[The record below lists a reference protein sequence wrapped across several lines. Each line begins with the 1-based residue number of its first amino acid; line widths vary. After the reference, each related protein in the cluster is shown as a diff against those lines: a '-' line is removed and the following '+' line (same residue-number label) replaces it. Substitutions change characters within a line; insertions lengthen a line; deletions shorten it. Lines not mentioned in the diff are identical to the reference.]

1 MLTPFCDFHTHTT
14 RSDGRLSPIELVR
27 KAYAAGIR
35 VLSIT
40 DHNYTEDLSPLRKA
54 VADEFDEEMI
64 LVQGAEISA
73 LYNDGNEVEHELH
86 IVALGFDPDNPN
98 MKALLA
104 AHQPDRKPYIDAI
117 LKKLR
122 DDCGIDIGTYESI
135 QSQFPTTKYIGR
147 MVLARLLFEK
157 GYTSSVDQSFDVYL
171 GSHGE
176 RKAYVKNP
184 LRYSSLE
191 TVIRTVIQAGGIPIL
206 AHLLYF
212 DLDNGNR
219 TG

>member
-122 DDCGIDIGTYESI
+122 DDCA
-135 QSQFPTTKYIGR
+135 
-147 MVLARLLFEK
+147 VLFNTIAGDE
-157 GYTSSVDQSFDVYL
+157 
-171 GSHGE
+171 
-176 RKAYVKNP
+176 
-184 LRYSSLE
+184 
-191 TVIRTVIQAGGIPIL
+191 QAGHLAVIDASAGWYWLGFSSKRDIL
-206 AHLLYF
+206 PVSIRVLMF
-212 DLDNGNR
+212 I
-219 TG
+219 